1 MMPNVNIFLVFGA
14 GLTSILSPCV
24 LPVVPIVV
32 AGTGKE
38 RRTRPVL
45 VVAGLATT
53 FMAMGILSTL
63 FGAVIGPAMQ
73 TVEKIAAILIVSFG
87 VLMLLNVNLFKHL
100 GFLTRLRQPT
110 GGTISGYLL
119 GATLGVIWIP
129 CVGPMLS
136 AVLAMVAA
144 DGTLGHGVGY
154 LLVYSL
160 GFSVPLLTAGY
171 AAQGFR
177 NRVGFVRNHPL
188 VYRIVSGV
196 ILIALGVFIFFE
208 GMMAFGA

>member
-1 MMPNVNIFLVFGA
+1 MMPNVNILLVFGA

-32 AGTGKE
+32 AGTDND

-63 FGAVIGPAMQ
+63 FGAVIGPAMR
-73 TVEKIAAILIVSFG
+73 TVEKIAAILIVVFG

-110 GGTISGYLL
+110 GGTFGGYLL
-119 GATLGVIWIP
+119 GATLGIIWIP

-136 AVLAMVAA
+136 AVPAMVAA
-144 DGTLGHGVGY
+144 EGTLAHGIGY

-160 GFSVPLLTAGY
+160 GFSIPLLAAGY
-171 AAQGFR
+171 TARGFR
-177 NRVGFVRNHPL
+177 SKVGFVRNHPL
-188 VYRIVSGV
+188 VYRIASGV
-196 ILIALGVFIFFE
+196 ILIALGGFIFFR